1 MLTDIQLIEE
11 INMKNFLLIGG
22 SYGIGLAIAKEIES
36 GNNVFVASRTNENLD
51 DLNVTY
57 IPFDALTD
65 SLDTSLLP
73 AVIDG
78 LVYCP
83 GSINLRP
90 FRGLKPE
97 AFEND
102 LQINFISLVKVI
114 QSVLPNLTASKQSSI
129 VLFSSVAVSMGM
141 PFHTSVAA
149 SKGAIEGFAKALAAE
164 YAPKIRVNVIAPS
177 LTDTPLAD
185 KFLNNETKQEKS
197 AERHPLKRFGKPDDI
212 AHVASFLLSDKGS
225 WISGQTFNVDG
236 GMSTLLV
243 N

>member
-1 MLTDIQLIEE
+1 
-11 INMKNFLLIGG
+11 MKNILLIGG
-22 SYGIGLAIAKEIES
+22 SYGIGYEVAKELQNE
-36 GNNVFVASRTNENLD
+36 NNVFVASRTNENLSN
-51 DLNVTY
+51 LNVTH
-57 IPFDALTD
+57 IPFDATTD
-65 SLDTSLLP
+65 VLDSSKLP

-90 FRGLKPE
+90 FRGLKLE
-97 AFEND
+97 TFEND
-102 LQINFISLVKVI
+102 MQLNFFSMIKVI
-114 QSVLPNLTASKQSSI
+114 QSVLPQLTASEQASI
-129 VLFSSVAVSMGM
+129 VLFSTVAVKMGM

-185 KFLNNETKQEKS
+185 KFLSNDEKREKS
-197 AERHPLKRFGKPDDI
+197 AQRHPLKRFGTTDDI
-212 AHVASFLLSDKGS
+212 SQMANFLLTEKSS
-225 WISGQTFNVDG
+225 WITGQIFHVDG
-236 GMSTLLV
+236 GMSSLLV

>member
-1 MLTDIQLIEE
+1 
-11 INMKNFLLIGG
+11 MKNILLIGG
-22 SYGIGLAIAKEIES
+22 SYGIGLAIAKELNTE
-36 GNNVFVASRTNENLD
+36 NNLFIASRTNENLSE
-51 DLNVTY
+51 LNITHL
-57 IPFDALTD
+57 PFDALTD
-65 SLDTSLLP
+65 TLDTTILP

-97 AFEND
+97 AFEAD
-102 LQINFISLVKVI
+102 LQINFISLIKVI
-114 QSVLPNLTASKQSSI
+114 QTVLPNLIASEQSSI
-129 VLFSSVAVSMGM
+129 VLFSSVAASMGM

-149 SKGAIEGFAKALAAE
+149 AKGAIEGFAKALAAE

-185 KFLNNETKQEKS
+185 KFLNSDEKREKS
-197 AERHPLKRFGKPDDI
+197 AQRHPLKRFGTSTDL
-212 AHVASFLLSDKGS
+212 AQMASFLLSDKSS
-225 WISGQTFNVDG
+225 WISGQIFHVDG

-243 N
+243 NS